1 MVFSLRAHDLVWLA
15 SAHDLQGELPEWVS
29 SQWRSA
35 LPLVVR
41 RDWDA
46 GGRIPVGI
54 RGLRRDQRA
63 AAWISADAVRRC
75 VTPESLSESALLLG
89 SPFVSLPPVQAA
101 IQLAQQ
107 RWGWQWGITGSVG
120 YALATEVPV
129 MHAASDLDLVL
140 RCDLPVAEQE
150 LMRWQ
155 EFTRHLSCRVDTQVE
170 TPQGAFALAEW
181 LREGRVMLKT
191 NLGPRLTAQPWIAG
205 EAGTAAQQ

>member
-1 MVFSLRAHDLVWLA
+1 MAFSLRVHDLIWLA
-15 SAHDLQGELPEWVS
+15 GAADLQGELPEWVN

-63 AAWISADAVRRC
+63 AAWVLPEAVRRC
-75 VTPESLSESALLLG
+75 VPPDSLSESELLLR

-129 MHAASDLDLVL
+129 MHAESDLDLVL
-140 RCDLPVAEQE
+140 RCDVPVVENE
-150 LMRWQ
+150 LTRWQ
-155 EFTRHLSCRVDTQVE
+155 QFTQQLPCRVDTQVE

-191 NLGPRLTAQPWIAG
+191 NRGPRLTAQPWSA
-205 EAGTAAQQ
+205 E

>member
-1 MVFSLRAHDLVWLA
+1 MVFTLRAHDLLWLA
-15 SAHDLQGELPEWVS
+15 SANHLQGELPEWVS

-41 RDWDA
+41 RDQDA
-46 GGRIPVGI
+46 AGRIPVGI

-63 AAWISADAVRRC
+63 AAWVSADTVRRC
-75 VTPESLSESALLLG
+75 VTPESLSESELLLG

-107 RWGWQWGITGSVG
+107 RWSWQWGITGSVG

-129 MHAASDLDLVL
+129 MHAGSDLDLVL
-140 RCDLPVAEQE
+140 RCDEAVAENE
-150 LMRWQ
+150 LASWQ
-155 EFTRHLSCRVDTQVE
+155 QFTRQLPCRVDTQVE

-191 NLGPRLTAQPWIAG
+191 NRGPRLTAQPWRA
-205 EAGTAAQQ
+205 E

>member
-1 MVFSLRAHDLVWLA
+1 MVFSLRAHDLLWLA
-15 SAHDLQGELPEWVS
+15 SANHLQGELPEWVS

-35 LPLVVR
+35 LPLVMR

-46 GGRIPVGI
+46 AGRIPVGI

-63 AAWISADAVRRC
+63 AAWVSADAVRRC
-75 VTPESLSESALLLG
+75 VTPESLSGSELLLR

-129 MHAASDLDLVL
+129 MHAGSDLDLVL
-140 RCDLPVAEQE
+140 RCDQAVAESE
-150 LMRWQ
+150 LTRWQ
-155 EFTRHLSCRVDTQVE
+155 QFTRQLPCRVDTQVE

-191 NLGPRLTAQPWIAG
+191 NRGPRLTAQPWRA
-205 EAGTAAQQ
+205 E